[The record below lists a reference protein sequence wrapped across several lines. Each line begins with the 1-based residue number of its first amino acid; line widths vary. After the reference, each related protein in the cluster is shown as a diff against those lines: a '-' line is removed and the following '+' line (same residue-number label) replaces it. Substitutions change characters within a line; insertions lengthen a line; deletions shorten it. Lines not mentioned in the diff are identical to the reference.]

1 MHDDEQAIRGL
12 IESWH
17 QRSRDGDV
25 DGVLELMTDDVV
37 FTVVGRPP
45 FGKQEFAEGSRK
57 MKGLKLDSQGEIV
70 EVVVRG
76 DTAWSR
82 VHLRVA
88 MTMPDGKS
96 VRREGYALS
105 ILTKRAD
112 GKWLVTR
119 DANLLGP
126 PASTSQTESV

>member
-1 MHDDEQAIRGL
+1 MQQDEQAIRDV

-17 QRSRDGDV
+17 ERSRNGEV

-45 FGKQEFAEGSRK
+45 FGKQEFADSSRK
-57 MKGLKLDSQGEIV
+57 MKGLKLDSQGEII

-82 VHLRVA
+82 VQLRVA
-88 MTMPDGKS
+88 MTMPDGKA

-112 GKWLVTR
+112 GKWLVAR
-119 DANLLGP
+119 DANMLGP
-126 PASTSQTESV
+126 PT